1 MRISEWHYYKNLS
14 LCSVLVTL
22 TQKGNCRNNRACT
35 GMMEICGDVKR
46 LLNEER
52 VERLGL
58 FNLDEDKQ
66 EGT

>member
-1 MRISEWHYYKNLS
+1 MRLLERHYKNTFPE
-14 LCSVLVTL
+14 VLITL
-22 TQKGNCRNNRACT
+22 TQKGNNRNCRVYT

-52 VERLGL
+52 VKRLVL

-66 EGT
+66 E

>member
-1 MRISEWHYYKNLS
+1 
-14 LCSVLVTL
+14 
-22 TQKGNCRNNRACT
+22 
-35 GMMEICGDVKR
+35 MMEICGDVKR

-52 VERLGL
+52 VKRLVL